1 MYRSYTESLFFR
13 IYHDVYPEIGPYKV
27 ITQCVLMHKLTTTV
41 AELKI
46 GIEYDCDQLYSLI
59 RNGCG
64 TRTTYNALLYI
75 VSNDYR

>member
-1 MYRSYTESLFFR
+1 MFIQRLDH
-13 IYHDVYPEIGPYKV
+13 IYKV
-27 ITQCVLMHKLTTTV
+27 ITHCVLMHKLTITS

-46 GIEYDCDQLYSLI
+46 GIEYDCDQLYSLN

-64 TRTTYNALLYI
+64 IRTTYNALLYI